1 MTILS
6 SRNSLNNI
14 HIYIYK
20 GLIYIRYILHLFKY
34 IINIKKVNGSKGV
47 YIKKLKNTKNNSKQL
62 LHPPPCFRWNP
73 VCTPHPWTIFH
84 EFGNQALSS
93 VDIVKVPPL
102 THAFIVNYDF
112 NYFPCKV
119 DPLRF
124 SKSC

>member
-62 LHPPPCFRWNP
+62 LHPPAVLDEILYALLTPEQSFMSLGTKRCP
-73 VCTPHPWTIFH
+73 V
-84 EFGNQALSS
+84 
-93 VDIVKVPPL
+93 
-102 THAFIVNYDF
+102 
-112 NYFPCKV
+112 
-119 DPLRF
+119 
-124 SKSC
+124 